1 MPKFIGI
8 ESLAANAL
16 IELMEK
22 AHTREVSFDT
32 LVRYGMEVVR
42 IFGMQTGEEAVLLLS
57 RQDQL
62 DMIEN
67 YSEYFEVEF
76 SGTYTGTFRLRDTV
90 SSGELEKLKE
100 RFRWTMTVRLFEAFM
115 SPDALQKL
123 GVRP

>member
-1 MPKFIGI
+1 MPTFIGI

-90 SSGELEKLKE
+90 SSSELEKLKE

-123 GVRP
+123 GVHP

>member
-1 MPKFIGI
+1 
-8 ESLAANAL
+8 
-16 IELMEK
+16 
-22 AHTREVSFDT
+22 
-32 LVRYGMEVVR
+32 
-42 IFGMQTGEEAVLLLS
+42 MQTGEEAVLLLS

-123 GVRP
+123 GRPAPDAAERGSRLPPQPCSSCSCKTFPRCGKTGSGLRRGEGTPK